1 MHVVGGHISQTGT
14 KPATDLWSLGPGC
27 TATWLVKTCLLLYL
41 INSVYLTLHMFVS
54 IGTLDW
60 YVCRHCKWAPLP
72 VGHLRHH
79 CCAPICPLCCLL
91 RPVQGTWELMCCQ
104 CTDSCWKC
112 QKLKKMLCS
121 LPTWHIQAYATTVWS
136 LEELGMPATL
146 VPICRKPQW

>member
-112 QKLKKMLCS
+112 QKLKKNALFLADMAHPSLC
-121 LPTWHIQAYATTVWS
+121 HHC
-136 LEELGMPATL
+136 LESRGVRNASYPCSNL
-146 VPICRKPQW
+146 